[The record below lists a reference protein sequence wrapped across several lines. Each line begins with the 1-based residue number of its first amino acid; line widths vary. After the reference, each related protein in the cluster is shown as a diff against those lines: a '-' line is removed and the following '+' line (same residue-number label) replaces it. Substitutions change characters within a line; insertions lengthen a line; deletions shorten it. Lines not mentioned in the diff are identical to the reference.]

1 MGPGEQGNNLW
12 FLRWAECCERR
23 EESVRH
29 REEELHPDLSGDNVG
44 LSYEILTGIIYLK
57 LNRDK
62 FINDLE

>member
-1 MGPGEQGNNLW
+1 MGGVLW
-12 FLRWAECCERR
+12 EE

>member
-1 MGPGEQGNNLW
+1 MVFEMGGVLW
-12 FLRWAECCERR
+12 EE